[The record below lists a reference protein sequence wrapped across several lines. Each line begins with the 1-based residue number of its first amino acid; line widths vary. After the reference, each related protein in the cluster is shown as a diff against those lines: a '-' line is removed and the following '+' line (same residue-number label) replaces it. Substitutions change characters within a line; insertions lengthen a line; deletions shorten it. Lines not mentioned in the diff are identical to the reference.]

1 MTVYYV
7 DYEGAAGT
15 GDGSSFANRAK
26 RAGDIWPSS
35 SSTRASAGDVI
46 RVKQS
51 PNPTVLGTGKVDQCP
66 ARYSY
71 GYTSK
76 SYSSQVVYSTTTGET
91 RIDIGYGYKTG
102 DRIAIYDNQQSASSA
117 VAAGKSISGIWSI
130 TADSSNAGWWKLD
143 GFTPSN
149 ANSESSGNFKYA
161 PLTAE
166 TIKLSGTPPWKNI
179 ASHAC
184 MRDAW
189 TGISGVTT
197 THNIAWSDWN
207 SSQTWI
213 HVNGSDKIEIP
224 QNGTTGKQAYYE
236 LPNTLDL
243 SGYQQIS
250 FMVRY
255 YGANRN
261 NAPDV
266 TLELCTDTTG
276 DTSVHSI
283 QFQPYGCWSDGWV
296 PTVKDFGTNL
306 NSAIKSVAIY
316 CSDTSFGGGERFY
329 ISNIIACKA
338 SSSADSITH
347 NSLVGLN
354 TSSDFVWYPVQ
365 NLDERGHINLSIDNL
380 SYRGSNFGYYSACGS
395 YFSAS
400 NNSATIYKRE
410 PIIPYDV
417 VNYNVSAASNRIE
430 DFTWVNNSYDHNSQP
445 YAVSASGA
453 VLSCGWNSTDMSTLV
468 GHTFIK
474 GHGTGAGF
482 YSGNSNAQV
491 QRLHVFSFQNG
502 FDVHSEGC
510 WLEDIGG
517 SDFYNYGFNITAGW
531 DNRKIDI
538 KYAFGYYSQNYYK
551 GCCHIRGQTTKTYKH
566 PSAPVTNFNIGW
578 ANGAGWGNSYAVRM
592 DQCTDMEW
600 NKINVL
606 FTGRGIDIATQ
617 MNNCTWEEWR
627 HGGTQQQYAVKFE
640 DSGNKN
646 AVNCK
651 IKKIINEANQCGLYI
666 SNCGDGNS
674 VDDFQSYGGD
684 HWGWCVNPSDYHS
697 GASSN
702 PQYRFGRAYWSQS
715 GMFNSNQGGYETF
728 TILGGNTEDK
738 VQVQKGCTLRTSDLV
753 FGTMNQGQTEFN
765 ISNGAICLNKNYDG
779 VSGAILN
786 MFNGITEKITP
797 QTAIRKTASGY
808 ALKFEGPSSADMKY
822 NITQVVVNSGSQVTV
837 SVWAYREDHLPSNGN
852 GLHVQL
858 VVKANSEIGLTS
870 DVIATIPAYDILG
883 DPDTHTQTWE
893 QLQCQFTPSAAGVVT
908 IQLRRFTN
916 SSTYDGY
923 GVFDDLTV
931 SQA

>member
-26 RAGDIWPSS
+26 RAGDIWPNY
-35 SSTRASAGDVI
+35 SSTRASVGDVI

-51 PNPTVLGTGKVDQCP
+51 PNPTVLGTGKVDHCP
-66 ARYSY
+66 SRYSY
-71 GYTSK
+71 SGSSR
-76 SYSSQVVYSTTTGET
+76 SYSGEVVYSSTTGET
-91 RIDIGYGYKTG
+91 RISIGYGLKTG
-102 DRIAIYDNQQSASSA
+102 DRIEIWDNQQTASSA
-117 VAAGKSISGIWSI
+117 VAAGKTITGIWSV
-130 TADSSNAGWWKLD
+130 TADTNNAGWWKLD

-149 ANSESSGNFKYA
+149 TNSESGTFRWR

-166 TIKLSGTPPWKNI
+166 TIKLSGTLPWKNI
-179 ASHAC
+179 ASHAP

-189 TGISGVTT
+189 TGITGVTT
-197 THNIAWSDWN
+197 THNISWSDWN
-207 SSQTWI
+207 SQHSWI
-213 HVNGSDKIEIP
+213 HAAGSDQIQIP
-224 QNGTTGKQAYYE
+224 QNGTTGKQAYYQ

-250 FMVRY
+250 FLVRY

-261 NAPDV
+261 SASSV

-283 QFQPYGCWSDGWV
+283 QLQPYGVWSDGWV

-316 CSDTSFGGGERFY
+316 CSNTSFGGGERIL

-354 TSSDFVWYPVQ
+354 TTADFVWYPVQ
-365 NLDERGHINLSIDNL
+365 NLDERGHIHLSLDNL
-380 SYRGSNFGYYSACGS
+380 SRRGSGFGYYSTQGC

-417 VNYNVSAASNRIE
+417 VNYNVTSTSNRIE
-430 DFTWVNNSYDHNSQP
+430 DITWVNPSYDHGNAP
-445 YAVSASGA
+445 LAPSASGA
-453 VLSCGWNSTDMSTLV
+453 LLSCGWNSTDMSTQV

-474 GHGTGAGF
+474 GYGSGTAL
-482 YSGNSNAQV
+482 YMGNSNCNLE
-491 QRLHVFSFQNG
+491 RLHIFSFQNG
-502 FDVHSEGC
+502 LDIHNEGGWIDDV
-510 WLEDIGG
+510 GG
-517 SDFYNYGFNITAGW
+517 GDLNDFGMNLHAGR
-531 DNRKIDI
+531 NVRKINI
-538 KYAFGYYSQNYYK
+538 KYCFGYHGNNYYK
-551 GCCHIRGQTTKTYKH
+551 GAVHIRGQVNYDFNNS
-566 PSAPVTNFNIGW
+566 SAPVTNFNIGW
-578 ANGAGWGNSYAVRM
+578 CQGAGWGNSYAVRM
-592 DQCTDMEW
+592 DQCTNMKW
-600 NKINVL
+600 NKINAL
-606 FTGRGIDIATQ
+606 FCGRAIDISNQ
-617 MNNCTWEEWR
+617 MNGCTWEEWR
-627 HGGTQQQYAVKFE
+627 HGGSTQQYCAKFE

-646 AVNCK
+646 IINCK
-651 IKKIINEANQCGLYI
+651 IKKIRNEANQCGLYI
-666 SNCGDGNS
+666 SNCGSGNS

-684 HWGWCVNPSDYHS
+684 HWGWTVNPSDYHT

-702 PQYRFGRAYWSQS
+702 PQMRFGRNYYSQS
-715 GMFNSNQGGYETF
+715 GMVNGNQGGYESF
-728 TILGGNTEDK
+728 TIFGGNTEDK
-738 VQVQKGCTLRTSDLV
+738 VVVRKGCTLRTSDLV
-753 FGTMNQGQTEFN
+753 FGTMNQNQSEFQVDQ
-765 ISNGAICLNKNYDG
+765 GAICLNKNYDG
-779 VSGAILN
+779 VSGSILN
-786 MFNGITEKITP
+786 MFNSTTEKITP
-797 QTAIRKTASGY
+797 QTTIRKTASGY
-808 ALKFEGPSSADMKY
+808 ALKLEGPWNADVKHD
-822 NITQVVVNSGSQVTV
+822 IAQVVVNSGSQVTV
-837 SVWAYREDHLPSNGN
+837 SVWAYREDHLSQSGI

-858 VVKANSEIGLTS
+858 IVLANSDIGLTS
-870 DVIATIPAYDILG
+870 DVVANIPAYDILN

-908 IQLRRFTN
+908 IQLRRWTN
-916 SSTYDGY
+916 NSTYDGY